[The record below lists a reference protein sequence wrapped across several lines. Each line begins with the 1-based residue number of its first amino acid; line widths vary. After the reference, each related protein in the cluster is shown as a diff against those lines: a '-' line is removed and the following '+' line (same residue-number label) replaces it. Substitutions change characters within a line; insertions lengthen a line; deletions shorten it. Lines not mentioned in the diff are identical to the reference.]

1 MEDSAVNIKLLR
13 IINHRKVPFSI
24 IKALIHAG
32 PTNNTAFDEAAPAN
46 SGSSVWNAV
55 VMHADKPG
63 LCEACNSA
71 EVNKMSSVNYCAA

>member
-46 SGSSVWNAV
+46 SGSSV
-55 VMHADKPG
+55 
-63 LCEACNSA
+63 
-71 EVNKMSSVNYCAA
+71 